1 VEVID
6 TWEMTVTDLG
16 IFSGNF
22 RVPLPGKEYMAIR
35 LRKVWQKGRQHT
47 PLVALFKIRG
57 PKQRASD
64 CGIFPD
70 GSRKQWQGE
79 ARGTSASL
87 LRKAPE
93 SHFTHK
99 RGQQKSRTS
108 QGEVRDLGAAACRCV
123 FFPKMMRPSKRE
135 TENLDFMRVWD
146 NPGIVNRGTFQKRC
160 GNRWG
165 FIHWMAAQV
174 LVDHLSRILSE
185 PASNPHL
192 PLCGRCFAHNRR
204 NNGTSLLQNL
214 AQRSTA
220 G

>member
-1 VEVID
+1 MASFGGHFLFCHVVADPDSPTHQGEHEIHYYGFGRPSFRNFRKEEGVSWRVEVID

-35 LRKVWQKGRQHT
+35 LRKVWQKGRQHS

-64 CGIFPD
+64 CGISPD

-108 QGEVRDLGAAACRCV
+108 QGEVRDLGAAACRWSG
-123 FFPKMMRPSKRE
+123 RRE
-135 TENLDFMRVWD
+135 
-146 NPGIVNRGTFQKRC
+146 
-160 GNRWG
+160 
-165 FIHWMAAQV
+165 
-174 LVDHLSRILSE
+174 
-185 PASNPHL
+185 SNPRIQLGKLMFYH
-192 PLCGRCFAHNRR
+192 
-204 NNGTSLLQNL
+204 
-214 AQRSTA
+214 
-220 G
+220 